1 MVLGYCPQPF
11 LGAVKLVK
19 FVVISGIRSGILA
32 IEEVV
37 RSFYGPLPFSM
48 QVALASLKEK
58 GLIRS
63 QRPNNLSPEI
73 YSLTPQGQKR
83 ARKLLQSHLQ
93 RDLVRRE
100 LNRLKSKWPGLEDR
114 DLIEEAYK
122 TLGDNVQRVGDHWVI
137 NWAEATY
144 NGKFVNVHKSILFRL
159 LGLYY
164 GGKYEVE
171 NGFGYDANRTLLS
184 DCRPLL
190 PEQFSKDYTM
200 IPHNVSRLR
209 RVLEVD
215 DIRTNGDLIGSKNV
229 VFNTIEILLVIF
241 YYNIF
246 YSRKPTREELVDLC
260 FRPKKDDPKQ
270 RTSLANR
277 LNNHLRRLDEADAII
292 VDRNSRPNQFDVRL
306 HLRSSQENLDVSM
319 PSVPMILRETIRY
332 LKAYHPNPILLQKL
346 EDALSKW
353 NRQVKGPL
361 DKYLM

>member
-1 MVLGYCPQPF
+1 VC
-11 LGAVKLVK
+11 
-19 FVVISGIRSGILA
+19 SS
-32 IEEVV
+32 
-37 RSFYGPLPFSM
+37 
-48 QVALASLKEK
+48 
-58 GLIRS
+58 
-63 QRPNNLSPEI
+63 
-73 YSLTPQGQKR
+73 
-83 ARKLLQSHLQ
+83 
-93 RDLVRRE
+93 D
-100 LNRLKSKWPGLEDR
+100 
-114 DLIEEAYK
+114 
-122 TLGDNVQRVGDHWVI
+122 
-137 NWAEATY
+137 
-144 NGKFVNVHKSILFRL
+144 LFRL